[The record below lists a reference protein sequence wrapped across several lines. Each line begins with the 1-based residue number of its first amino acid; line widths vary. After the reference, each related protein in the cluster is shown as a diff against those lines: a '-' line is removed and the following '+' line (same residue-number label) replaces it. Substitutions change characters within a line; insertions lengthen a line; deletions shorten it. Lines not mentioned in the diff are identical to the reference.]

1 MLHPEQRVEAA
12 LEAGLISTDDATFM
26 REREAR
32 VLELLT
38 VDDFEYDAF
47 VTDKSRVLGHNAA

>member
-1 MLHPEQRVEAA
+1 
-12 LEAGLISTDDATFM
+12 
-26 REREAR
+26 

-47 VTDKSRVLGHNAA
+47 ALDKSNILRHNVT